1 MMEEKQSL
9 WCSLPLFIPR
19 PEVRERSS
27 PERRQCRLQGNA
39 ALRLNLSVPYLLPF
53 LDLSLPSKETGTEGQ
68 RCVSAKLN
76 GASPFYIS
84 VKRKEELLTLAFQT
98 FTTHNDDLVRSQ
110 QGFPFLT
117 FFPSPRSRDM
127 NRNCL
132 EEGSAK

>member
-1 MMEEKQSL
+1 M
-9 WCSLPLFIPR
+9 C
-19 PEVRERSS
+19 ERSS

-39 ALRLNLSVPYLLPF
+39 TLLLHLSVPYLLPF

-68 RCVSAKLN
+68 SCVSAKLN

-110 QGFPFLT
+110 
-117 FFPSPRSRDM
+117 
-127 NRNCL
+127 
-132 EEGSAK
+132 